1 MWKIKNNTGG
11 PVMIPGKNVLLQ
23 KRQTLELTDDELAA
37 LKKAYPDSMKYFD
50 VFPVEGKEGKKGA
63 KAADEA
69 APRKTSKKKEE

>member
-23 KRQTLELTDDELAA
+23 KRQTLELTGDELAA
-37 LKKAYPDSMKYFD
+37 LKKAYPDLLKYFD
-50 VFPVEGKEGKKGA
+50 VFPVEEKEGKKGA